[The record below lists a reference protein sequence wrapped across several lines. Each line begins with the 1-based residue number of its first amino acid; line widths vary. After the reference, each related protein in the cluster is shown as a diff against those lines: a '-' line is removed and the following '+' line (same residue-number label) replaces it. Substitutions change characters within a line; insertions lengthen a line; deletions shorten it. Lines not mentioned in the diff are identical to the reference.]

1 MLFSRVVLCG
11 GTLFAPIFYERENV
25 MRIMHTSDWHLG
37 CSLYGRKRYEEAEA
51 FLDWLSKL
59 LEEENIDVLL
69 VAGDIFDTTTPSNRA
84 QKLYYQF
91 LCRVAESSCRH
102 VVITAGN
109 HDSPSFL
116 NAPRELL
123 RHLQVYI
130 VGSIGES
137 PDDEVLLLKNPEG
150 EAELIVCAVP
160 YLRDRDIRKV
170 EAGESV
176 EDKGRKLIEGICSH
190 YALRADAAQAI
201 QNSLEKPVPIVAMG
215 HLLVAG
221 GKTVDGDG
229 VRELYPGALAQVGA
243 DIFPPVFDYVALGHL
258 HNFQTVAGRR
268 NCCYSGAPLPMGFG
282 EASREKKV
290 IKVEFADAKVEITP
304 ITVPLFQALHS
315 IRGDW
320 HQIEEQLEELKSEPQ
335 NIWVEIIYEGAEIIS
350 NLRERVDEAVAG
362 TDIEVLRVGNKSQWD
377 RELSL
382 LGEGEVLSELH
393 PREVFIRCLE
403 AYEVEESQRP
413 ELLKLYNEVVDLLDL
428 EDWMAE

>member
-1 MLFSRVVLCG
+1 MK
-11 GTLFAPIFYERENV
+11 I
-25 MRIMHTSDWHLG
+25 IHTSDWHLG
-37 CSLYGRKRYEEAEA
+37 CSLYGRKRYEEMEA
-51 FLDWLSKL
+51 FLEWLSEL

-84 QKLYYQF
+84 QELYYRF

-130 VGSIGES
+130 VGSMGES
-137 PDDEVLLLKNPEG
+137 PDDEVLLLKNAQG

-160 YLRDRDIRKV
+160 YLRDRDIRRV

-176 EDKGRKLIEGICSH
+176 EDKGRKLVEGIRSH
-190 YALRADAAQAI
+190 YALLADQVQEIQAG
-201 QNSLEKPVPIVAMG
+201 LKKPVPIVAMG

-221 GKTVDGDG
+221 GQTVEGDG
-229 VRELYPGALAQVGA
+229 VREIYPGALAQVGA
-243 DIFPPVFDYVALGHL
+243 DIFPPLFDYVALGHL
-258 HNFQTVAGRR
+258 HAFQTVVGKETCR
-268 NCCYSGAPLPMGFG
+268 YSGAPLPMGFG
-282 EASREKKV
+282 EAAREKKV
-290 IKVEFADAKVEITP
+290 IKVEFTDAKVGITP
-304 ITVPLFQALHS
+304 ITVPLFQALRN

-320 HQIEEQLEELKSEPQ
+320 QQIEEQLQELKSKQQ
-335 NIWVEIIYEGAEIIS
+335 NVWVEIIYEGTEIIS
-350 NLRERVDEAVAG
+350 DLREKVDEAVAG

-382 LGEGEVLSELH
+382 LGEGEALAELH
-393 PREVFIRCLE
+393 PQEVFIRCLD

-413 ELLKLYNEVVDLLDL
+413 DLLKIHNEVVESLDL
-428 EDWMAE
+428 EDGMAE

>member
-1 MLFSRVVLCG
+1 MK
-11 GTLFAPIFYERENV
+11 I
-25 MRIMHTSDWHLG
+25 IHTSDWHLG
-37 CSLYGRKRYEEAEA
+37 CSLYGRKRYEEMEA
-51 FLDWLSKL
+51 FLAWLSEL

-91 LCRVAESSCRH
+91 LHRVAKSSCRH

-123 RHLQVYI
+123 RYLQVYI
-130 VGSIGES
+130 VGSMGES

-176 EDKGRKLIEGICSH
+176 EDKGRKLVEGIRSH
-190 YALRADAAQAI
+190 YALLVEEATAI
-201 QNSLEKPVPIVAMG
+201 QAGLEKPVPIVAMG
-215 HLLVAG
+215 HLWVVG
-221 GKTVDGDG
+221 GKTTEGDG

-243 DIFPPVFDYVALGHL
+243 DIFPPLLDYIALGHL
-258 HNFQTVAGRR
+258 HAFQALAGRQ

-290 IKVEFADAKVEITP
+290 IQVEFTDTETRITP
-304 ITVPLFQALHS
+304 ITVPLFQALRGIH
-315 IRGDW
+315 GDW
-320 HQIEEQLEELKSEPQ
+320 QQIEEQLEELKSKEQ
-335 NIWVEIIYEGAEIIS
+335 KTWVEIIYEGAEIIS
-350 NLRERVDEAVAG
+350 DLREKVDEAVAR

-377 RELSL
+377 QELSL
-382 LGEGEVLSELH
+382 LGEGEALAELH
-393 PREVFIRCLE
+393 PQEVFQRCLD

-413 ELLKLYNEVVDLLDL
+413 DLLRMHNEVVDSLDL
-428 EDWMAE
+428 QDWMAE